1 MAHILDT
8 HTFLWFVAGDKQLPE
23 SVKSKIIDINESCF
37 LSVASLWEITIK
49 NQIGKLTLGL
59 SLEELFEYTDRN
71 RIEII
76 QISYEHLLTL
86 SKLPAHHND
95 PFDRIIISQSIVE
108 NLTLISK
115 DKGFKKYKIKQQW
128 AYSAYLQQHICR

>member
-1 MAHILDT
+1 MAFILDT
-8 HTFLWFVAGDKQLPE
+8 HAFLWFVAGDKQLPE
-23 SVKSKIIDINESCF
+23 SIKSKIIDINESCF

-59 SLEELFEYTDRN
+59 SLEELFEYADRN

-86 SKLPAHHND
+86 SKLPGHHND
-95 PFDRIIISQSIVE
+95 PFDRIIISQAIAE
-108 NLTLISK
+108 NLTLVSK

-128 AYSAYLQQHICR
+128 T

>member
-1 MAHILDT
+1 MAFILDT
-8 HTFLWFVAGDKQLPE
+8 RAFLWFVAGDKQLPE
-23 SVKSKIIDINESCF
+23 SIKSKIIDINEYCF
-37 LSVASLWEITIK
+37 LIVASLWEITIK

-59 SLEELFEYTDRN
+59 SLEELFEYADRN

-86 SKLPAHHND
+86 SKLPIHHND
-95 PFDRIIISQSIVE
+95 PFDRIIISQAIAE
-108 NLTLISK
+108 NLTLVSK

-128 AYSAYLQQHICR
+128 T

>member
-1 MAHILDT
+1 MAFILDT
-8 HTFLWFVAGDKQLPE
+8 HAFLWFVAGDKQLPE

-59 SLEELFEYTDRN
+59 SLEELFEYADRN

-86 SKLPAHHND
+86 SKLPGHHND
-95 PFDRIIISQSIVE
+95 PFDRIIISQSIAE

-115 DKGFKKYKIKQQW
+115 DKGSKKYKIKQHW
-128 AYSAYLQQHICR
+128 A